1 MCDGI
6 RKVLYAYDPEVD
18 PPFSVESES
27 EGILGGGMMRCAF
40 NGGSLA
46 NRCIRSRP
54 MASAL
59 ISVNPGLRS
68 PLTEEE
74 NEDIRRVA
82 CLAWQWGHSVSS
94 ILV

>member
-6 RKVLYAYDPEVD
+6 RKMLYAYDPEVD

>member
-1 MCDGI
+1 MRDGI
-6 RKVLYAYDPEVD
+6 RKVLYVYDPGID
-18 PPFSVESES
+18 SPCSVESES
-27 EGILGGGMMRCAF
+27 EDILGGGMLRCAF

-46 NRCIRSRP
+46 NRCIRSWP
-54 MASAL
+54 MALAL

-82 CLAWQWGHSVSS
+82 CLA
-94 ILV
+94 

>member
-27 EGILGGGMMRCAF
+27 EGILGGGMLRCAF

-82 CLAWQWGHSVSS
+82 CLAWQWGHSVSA

>member
-6 RKVLYAYDPEVD
+6 RKMLYAYDPEVD

-27 EGILGGGMMRCAF
+27 EGILGGGMLRCAF

-82 CLAWQWGHSVSS
+82 CLA
-94 ILV
+94 